1 MKIVYLLTWPF
12 EMGGTE
18 RSIITQAEAM
28 AHRHQVEI
36 VGVISSRPEPFF
48 PIPTAVAHRVLVRT
62 DAEGLPSA
70 VEGVDLPP
78 RRLEELHAAPS
89 RLIPGGWE
97 SAFSQLTDLAMTRW
111 LRELDCDVLVTTT
124 PALLAIGSELAPHRV
139 VVVHQEHR
147 TSERRGATLAPLMSH
162 GPRVDAVAFLTT
174 PSVEHFRDAW
184 GSAAPT
190 LIQVLNPLTP
200 DLRPVSGHKRPLIVA
215 AGRLT
220 AEKRFDHLI
229 DAFAPIAEAHPQ
241 WTLRLFGSGPQEPAL
256 RRQISRKQLTDQVE
270 IMGPSSVMS
279 AEWAAASIAALSSR
293 NEGLSLVIQE
303 AMAAGT
309 PVVSYACPNGP
320 AQLITHGVDGLLVEN
335 GNVGELTTALISL
348 VRDGERRQALGEA
361 ARLRARAFAAET
373 IAETWE
379 GHFLDL
385 LADVRDGET
394 RLERVIRR
402 TLDPPRHRPSRRDAA
417 DDVVIDTP
425 LVPPAAPSGTTGTD
439 TVDQPLRPSSRE
451 KILLL
456 AGSEVAANTALLPE
470 DARQENLRIAV
481 EAIAVTGSPGFR
493 LPGPGARTTIVV
505 PDRDRRRIAEALSR
519 AADVGG
525 LYVAAVDQNGRA
537 SRGVLTDEAYD
548 FWRSEPTRV
557 RLFRRW
563 ADPQRTLLYGAELG
577 CDLAFWH
584 DEGDHLVG
592 HGEGIVSEIPWEW
605 LTERTTVTHG
615 GVPVAEL
622 SRLSGFTSVDTVTF
636 DIDAVYTWVDGSDPA
651 WLTTRRS
658 RRAEAGGRLHLEAD
672 SEARYR
678 SRDEL
683 RYSLR
688 SLEYHAPWVRHVFL
702 VTAGQVPSWVA
713 EDHPGLTIVDH
724 RDLFQRPADL
734 PTFNSHAIESQ
745 LHHIDGLADHFLYVN
760 DDVFFGRPVS
770 PDMFFT
776 PGGLPRVFKSPTL
789 VGFPSG
795 EAPPHVRAAL
805 NNRALLRRDF
815 GRTIT
820 NGMLHVAHPMRRSL
834 LTELE
839 ERYPVEYA
847 LTAGHPFRH
856 DEDLS
861 VTSSLV
867 QHYGLLTGQAVYGN
881 IRAAY
886 VGLGGDDIG
895 RRLGQLL
902 TERNFDVF
910 SIGDF
915 HDTGLPEE
923 EVDDMVRSFL
933 QAYWP
938 FPGRYES

>member
-1 MKIVYLLTWPF
+1 MRVTYLLTWPH

-18 RSIITQAEAM
+18 RTIITQAEAM

-36 VGVISSRPEPFF
+36 VGVISSRPGPFF
-48 PIPTAVAHRVLVRT
+48 PIPSSVAHRVLVRT
-62 DAEGLPSA
+62 DTEGVPSA
-70 VEGVDLPP
+70 VEGVDLPAP
-78 RRLEELHAAPS
+78 RLEELHAAPS
-89 RLIPGGWE
+89 RLIPAAWE

-124 PALLAIGSELAPHRV
+124 PALLAVASELAPHRIV
-139 VVVHQEHR
+139 LVHQEHR

-200 DLRPVSGHKRPLIVA
+200 DLRPVSSHRRPLVVA
-215 AGRLT
+215 AGRFT

-229 DAFAPIAEAHPQ
+229 EAFAPVAEAHPE
-241 WTLRLFGSGPQEPAL
+241 WTLRLFGSGPQESAL
-256 RRQISRKQLTDQVE
+256 RRQISRLQLTDRVE
-270 IMGPSSVMS
+270 ILGPSSVMS
-279 AEWAAASIAALSSR
+279 AEWATASIAALSSR

-335 GNVGELTTALISL
+335 GNVSELTTALMSL
-348 VRDGERRQALGEA
+348 VEDGGRRQTLGEA

-385 LADVRDGET
+385 LGDVRLNET

-402 TLDPPRHRPSRRDAA
+402 TLDPSRHRPPPRDGLEVAA
-417 DDVVIDTP
+417 PDTP
-425 LVPPAAPSGTTGTD
+425 LVPSLPGGTSD
-439 TVDQPLRPSSRE
+439 PDDVDRRLRPSSRDE
-451 KILLL
+451 VLLL
-456 AGSEVAANTALLPE
+456 AGSEVVSNTQLLPE
-470 DARQENLRIAV
+470 DARRENLRIAV
-481 EAIAVTGSPGFR
+481 EAMAIAGSPGFR
-493 LPGPGARTTIVV
+493 LPGPDGRTTLVI
-505 PDRDRRRIAEALSR
+505 PHRDRRSIAEALSR

-525 LYVAAVDQNGRA
+525 LYVAAVDQNGRV
-537 SRGVLTDEAYD
+537 SRGVLTDEAHD
-548 FWRSEPTRV
+548 FWRSEPARV

-563 ADPQRTLLYGAELG
+563 ADPQRTLLYGPDLG

-584 DEGDHLVG
+584 EEGDHLVG
-592 HGEGIVSEIPWEW
+592 QGGGHVSEVPLSW
-605 LTERTTVTHG
+605 LAERTTVTHG

-622 SRLSGFTSVDTVTF
+622 SQLSGVTSVDAVTF

-651 WLTTRRS
+651 WLSKRRDRRS
-658 RRAEAGGRLHLEAD
+658 DARGTMHREAD

-688 SLEYHAPWVRHVFL
+688 SLEYHAPWVRQVFL
-702 VTAGQVPSWVA
+702 VTAGQVPSWIS
-713 EDHPGLTIVDH
+713 EEHPGLEIVDH
-724 RDLFQRPADL
+724 RDLFVRPADL

-770 PDMFFT
+770 PDRFFT
-776 PGGLPRVFKSPTL
+776 PGGLPLVFKSPTL
-789 VGFPSG
+789 VGFPAG

-820 NGMLHVAHPMRRSL
+820 NSLLHVAHPMRRSL
-834 LTELE
+834 LVELE
-839 ERYPVEYA
+839 ERYSAEFA
-847 LTAGHPFRH
+847 HTSGHPFRH

-861 VTSSLV
+861 VASSLM
-867 QHYGLLTGQAVYGN
+867 QHYGLLTGQAVYGS

-886 VGLGGDDIG
+886 VGLGGNDIG
-895 RRLGQLL
+895 RRLTRLL

-923 EVDDMVRSFL
+923 EIDDMIRSFL

-938 FPGRYES
+938 FPSRFER